1 MWFFFRRSREQQQA
15 PTDPQADVRIQ
26 VRPARPRPL
35 SYEQIAH
42 SFGDFSDFRT
52 HDVALKFWLPE
63 PAEQALTEFCT
74 HADQSLSEWLR
85 QFFVVYAYG
94 LLALTILED
103 RYPGFFRD
111 PPPLRYSIARSND
124 SPGKKRVYTYCI
136 PELGKNVAP
145 IKVWIPARMKA
156 DLQLLADHAEIP
168 LSQFIREIV
177 ISRLL
182 GHGTLPAR
190 PVLTRAE
197 PTAADAWCDDQGV
210 LWRQVNVEEYRH
222 HREGEVCWNYE
233 DVIPITDRF
242 YYFSADKIKSKLVK
256 EATWLGRID

>member
-1 MWFFFRRSREQQQA
+1 MWFFFRRSRERQQA
-15 PTDPQADVRIQ
+15 QDQAQ
-26 VRPARPRPL
+26 VVPAKPRPL
-35 SYEQIAH
+35 SFQQIAQG
-42 SFGDFSDFRT
+42 FGDFSDFRT

-74 HADQSLSEWLR
+74 NADQSLSEWLR

-94 LLALTILED
+94 LLALTAINE
-103 RYPGFFRD
+103 RCPGFFRD
-111 PPPLRYSIARSND
+111 PPPLRYSIARDKDPPS
-124 SPGKKRVYTYCI
+124 KKRVYTYWV
-136 PELGKNVAP
+136 PELGKNIAP

-182 GHGTLPAR
+182 EHGTLPAR

-197 PTAADAWCDDQGV
+197 PTAADAWCEDREFP
-210 LWRQVNVEEYRH
+210 WREVSAEEYRR
-222 HREGEVCWNYE
+222 HREGEVRWYYE
-233 DVIPITDRF
+233 DVTD
-242 YYFSADKIKSKLVK
+242 AEDV
-256 EATWLGRID
+256 AT